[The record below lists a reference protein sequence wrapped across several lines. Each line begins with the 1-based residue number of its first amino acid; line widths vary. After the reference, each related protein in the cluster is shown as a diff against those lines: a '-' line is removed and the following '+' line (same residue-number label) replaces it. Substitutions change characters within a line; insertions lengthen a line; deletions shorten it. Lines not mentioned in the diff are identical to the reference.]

1 MINNVTLV
9 GRLTKDPDLRYTQ
22 SGIATARFTL
32 AVNRSFKN
40 QNGEQQ
46 ADFISIQVWRKTAE
60 NVANYCRKGS
70 LVGIVG
76 RIQTGSY
83 DNQQGQ
89 RVYTTDVVADSVQFL
104 ETKSGQNADNTQKSG
119 PNTPFADQKQN
130 KTEYEPQTDPFVNDG
145 TPIEINDDD
154 LPF

>member
-9 GRLTKDPDLRYTQ
+9 GRLTKDPELRYTQ

-32 AVNRSFKN
+32 AVNRIFKG
-40 QNGEQQ
+40 QDGQQQ
-46 ADFISIQVWRKTAE
+46 ADFIQIQVWRKTAE
-60 NVANYCRKGS
+60 NVANYCKKGS
-70 LVGIVG
+70 LVGVVG

-83 DNQQGQ
+83 ENQQGQ

-104 ETKSGQNADNTQKSG
+104 ETKSGQNVDNTQKSG
-119 PNTPFADQKQN
+119 PNTQFSHQKQ
-130 KTEYEPQTDPFVNDG
+130 TEQQYEPQTDPFMSSG